1 MYGGQEYKK
10 FKLNTSTTFLTSGSW
25 VQMAYEESKMDKNK
39 SSSNKCMKIIQKFL
53 YVSVLLFLC
62 FLLAMQ
68 IANCI
73 KTYINFPTYVETK
86 IVPQPDAIFPA
97 MTICPVSNGYKKE
110 VLEVCE
116 LISQNGGTT
125 HITVVPQISLIFYY
139 FILYF
144 RRTEYQVLRN
154 TTMLENST
162 WHGTAMIHPWMRKPC
177 FKMQLTGSTRSWKR
191 STSGSFKQMTRE
203 KQTRSSASMEHR
215 PRLKNN
221 VIEDSQDATHYIQM
235 NRSEIM
241 GFTT

>member
-39 SSSNKCMKIIQKFL
+39 SSSNNCMKIIQKFL

-62 FLLAMQ
+62 FLLGMQ

-116 LISQNGGTT
+116 LISRNGGTT
-125 HITVVPQISLIFYY
+125 HITVDFSLKYLWY
-139 FILYF
+139 STILSCI
-144 RRTEYQVLRN
+144 LGARN
-154 TTMLENST
+154 T
-162 WHGTAMIHPWMRKPC
+162 KC
-177 FKMQLTGSTRSWKR
+177 
-191 STSGSFKQMTRE
+191 
-203 KQTRSSASMEHR
+203 
-215 PRLKNN
+215 
-221 VIEDSQDATHYIQM
+221 
-235 NRSEIM
+235 
-241 GFTT
+241 